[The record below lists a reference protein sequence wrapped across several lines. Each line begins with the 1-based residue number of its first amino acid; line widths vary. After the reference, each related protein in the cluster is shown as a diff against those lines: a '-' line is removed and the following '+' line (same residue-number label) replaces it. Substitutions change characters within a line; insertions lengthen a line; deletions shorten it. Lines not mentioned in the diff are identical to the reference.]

1 MRDECS
7 YIEDTPSLYNLPTY
21 QKDYN
26 TPKRERER
34 ERERERVKIWE
45 GFPKEKR
52 ERIFQNFS
60 RVFSDFLV
68 YIYFSLKNLF
78 PSHQNLKLIV

>member
-1 MRDECS
+1 M
-7 YIEDTPSLYNLPTY
+7 
-21 QKDYN
+21 
-26 TPKRERER
+26 
-34 ERERERVKIWE
+34 WE

-78 PSHQNLKLIV
+78 PSHQKLKTYCLKKWEGVFIEKQMGGRGYVTVFQDIALSSKF